1 MLALQKHRTPL
12 QWLGRQLFNRDD
24 GVAFFDPLL
33 ERINPMWIQ
42 EYTPARIQRIIRD
55 TSDTQT
61 FVLKPARR
69 WQGFAAG
76 QHVNICV
83 EIDGVRH
90 QRTFSLS
97 SSTTLWHEQ
106 GLVTLTIK
114 RLPGGRVTNWLH
126 DQLKAGAVM
135 GLSEAFG
142 DFLLPEPV
150 RPILFIAGG
159 SGITPILSQLKTM
172 AVKGFRAPVT
182 LLYFVRDHGHA
193 IAGEHLENLAASHD
207 LLSVKIITTQG
218 SSEPRYLTD
227 ADLGAIT
234 DLSSRDVYLCGPQGL
249 MTLADELLDA
259 WGVDREKIHSTYF
272 AAPQTDLSSQDLG
285 GKVRFARS
293 NLDVDS
299 TGDAPLLE
307 IAEAVG
313 LTPQH
318 GCRMGIC
325 HQCSCRKT
333 SGTVV
338 NRLNGQASGPGEDT
352 IQLCISIPQGPVA
365 LDI

>member
-1 MLALQKHRTPL
+1 MLARQNHTSPL

-24 GVAFFDPLL
+24 AVAFFDPLL
-33 ERINPMWIQ
+33 ERINPMWVQ
-42 EYTPARIQRIIRD
+42 EYTPARVQRIIRD
-55 TSDTQT
+55 TADTQT

-97 SSTTLWHEQ
+97 SSTTLWHDQ

-114 RLPGGRVTNWLH
+114 RLPGGRVTNWLQ
-126 DQLKAGAVM
+126 DQLNTGAVV
-135 GLSEAFG
+135 GISEAFG
-142 DFLLPEPV
+142 DFLIPEPV
-150 RPILFIAGG
+150 PPILFIAGG

-172 AVKGFRAPVT
+172 AAQGFRAPMT
-182 LLYFVRDHGHA
+182 LLYFVQDHSHA
-193 IAGEHLENLAASHD
+193 IAREHLMDLAARHD
-207 LLSVKIITTQG
+207 LLTVKIVTTQG

-227 ADLGAIT
+227 ADLSTIT
-234 DLSSRDVYLCGPQGL
+234 DLSSREIFLCGPQGL
-249 MTLADELLDA
+249 MALAGELLDA
-259 WGVDREKIHSTYF
+259 QGVSRDKIHSTYF
-272 AAPQTDLSSQDLG
+272 SAPQTDLSSQNLG

-293 NLDVDS
+293 NLEVDS

-307 IAEAVG
+307 IAEAAG

-338 NRLNGQASGPGEDT
+338 NRLTGHASGPGEDT
-352 IQLCISIPQGPVA
+352 IQLCISVPQGPVS
-365 LDI
+365 LNI

>member
-1 MLALQKHRTPL
+1 MLARQNHSTPL

-24 GVAFFDPLL
+24 ASAFFDPLL
-33 ERINPMWIQ
+33 ARINPMWVQ
-42 EYTPARIQRIIRD
+42 EYTPARIQRIIRE
-55 TSDTQT
+55 TPDTQT

-90 QRTFSLS
+90 HRTFSLS
-97 SSTTLWHEQ
+97 SSTDLWHEQ

-126 DQLKAGAVM
+126 DQLESGAVV
-135 GLSEAFG
+135 GISEAFG
-142 DFLLPEPV
+142 DFLIPEPV

-159 SGITPILSQLKTM
+159 SGITPVLSQLKTM
-172 AVKGFRAPVT
+172 AVHGFRASVT
-182 LLYFVRDHGHA
+182 LLYFVRDHDHA
-193 IAGEHLENLAASHD
+193 IAGEHLKDLAARND
-207 LLSVKIITTQG
+207 LLTVKIVATQSG
-218 SSEPRYLTD
+218 SEPRYLTQ
-227 ADLGAIT
+227 ADLSEIT
-234 DLSSRDVYLCGPQGL
+234 DLGCRDIFLCGPQGL
-249 MTLADELLDA
+249 MSLAGELLDA
-259 WGVDREKIHSTYF
+259 QGVSRDKIHSTYF
-272 AAPQTDLSSQDLG
+272 SAPQTDLGSQDLG

-293 NLDVDS
+293 DLDVDS

-307 IAEAVG
+307 IAEAAG

-338 NRLNGQASGPGEDT
+338 NRLTGQASGPGEDT
-352 IQLCISIPQGPVA
+352 IQLCISIPQGPVS

>member
-1 MLALQKHRTPL
+1 MLARQKHRTPL

-24 GVAFFDPLL
+24 ASAFFDPLL
-33 ERINPMWIQ
+33 QRINPMWVQ
-42 EYTPARIQRIIRD
+42 EYTPARIQRIIPE

-83 EIDGVRH
+83 EIEGVRH
-90 QRTFSLS
+90 HRTFSVS
-97 SSTTLWHEQ
+97 SPTTLWHDQ
-106 GLVTLTIK
+106 GLITLTIK

-126 DQLKAGAVM
+126 DQLAAGAVV
-135 GLSEAFG
+135 GISEAFG
-142 DFLLPEPV
+142 DFLIPEPV

-172 AVKGFRAPVT
+172 ATHGFRAPVT
-182 LLYFVRDHGHA
+182 LLYFVRDHRHA
-193 IAGEHLENLAASHD
+193 IAGETLMDLAARHD
-207 LLSVKIITTQG
+207 LLTVNIVATLG
-218 SSEPRYLTD
+218 GSEPRYLTH
-227 ADLGAIT
+227 ADFSEIT
-234 DLSSRDVYLCGPQGL
+234 DLGSRDIFLCGPQGL
-249 MTLADELLDA
+249 MALAGELLDA
-259 WGVDREKIHSTYF
+259 KGVSRDKIHSTYF
-272 AAPQTDLSSQDLG
+272 AAPQTDLDSQDLG
-285 GKVRFARS
+285 GKVLFARS
-293 NLDVDS
+293 NLNVDS

-307 IAEAVG
+307 IAEAAG

-338 NRLNGQASGPGEDT
+338 NRLTGQASGPGEGT
-352 IQLCISIPQGPVA
+352 IQLCISVPQGPVS